1 MHAAAEDAGEDAQT
15 EPTGPHS
22 HSPVCRR
29 LPLHVWIFFFLFKP
43 LQTILKK
50 PQPSH
55 GNYPCASQQIIAIQ
69 PSAHAHMQTQYQ
81 PCPTKQLETCLM
93 LNLSGNQLGVQCFL
107 RALSLW
113 NLGAKGSTPCP
124 KAQGH
129 APLQVQVQMAATSQQ
144 PLS

>member
-1 MHAAAEDAGEDAQT
+1 MHCIPNAARSPPTQRSKILHCSEDCLPIFGVKLEGTECTQQKRMHGEDAQT

-55 GNYPCASQQIIAIQ
+55 SNYPCASQQIIAIQ
-69 PSAHAHMQTQYQ
+69 PSAHAHMQTQY
-81 PCPTKQLETCLM
+81 
-93 LNLSGNQLGVQCFL
+93 
-107 RALSLW
+107 
-113 NLGAKGSTPCP
+113 
-124 KAQGH
+124 
-129 APLQVQVQMAATSQQ
+129 
-144 PLS
+144 